1 MIDHR
6 KSTAESAT
14 KFVVQIYGFEHIS
27 VTEASWNSNYCV
39 KSSDLQETSL
49 LSSERFRYEKLIM
62 IEAKS
67 LPLGPLPNFTPFSF
81 DQPKHVTTSSVFS
94 CDSTFGTP
102 ISGENCPQR
111 GVRAPRAPREGSG
124 GELREGESTSN
135 NLFFSRNKLAVQTL
149 RHEISTSDK

>member
-1 MIDHR
+1 
-6 KSTAESAT
+6 
-14 KFVVQIYGFEHIS
+14 
-27 VTEASWNSNYCV
+27 
-39 KSSDLQETSL
+39 
-49 LSSERFRYEKLIM
+49 M

-111 GVRAPRAPREGSG
+111 GSELHELHEKVRAESYVKESQHPIIYFSQEINWRFKHCVMKLVLVINNEPFLFAPTCTCQYICGMTIFRF
-124 GELREGESTSN
+124 LQSTVAIYSCRHIQVTHQLSPSHFN
-135 NLFFSRNKLAVQTL
+135 VDKSR
-149 RHEISTSDK
+149 